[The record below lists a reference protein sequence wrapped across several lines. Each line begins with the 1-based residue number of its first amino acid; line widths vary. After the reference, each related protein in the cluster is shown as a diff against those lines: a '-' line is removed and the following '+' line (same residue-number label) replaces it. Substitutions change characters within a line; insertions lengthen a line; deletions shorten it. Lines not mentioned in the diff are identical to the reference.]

1 MGNLG
6 QTSSERYITIAD
18 EINFNLTSLMIM
30 VIRRFSFILYRVA
43 RRNSMK
49 AGGLIHIMVDLEAHT
64 MRTSMNDF
72 LLKDIVLMKKMITDI
87 ANTTMTKEEVLDTQE
102 KI

>member
-6 QTSSERYITIAD
+6 QTSSERYITVAD
-18 EINFNLTSLMIM
+18 LINFNLISLMIM
-30 VIRRFSFILYRVA
+30 VIRRFSFIFYRVA

-49 AGGLIHIMVDLEAHT
+49 AGGLIYIMVDLEAHT

-87 ANTTMTKEEVLDTQE
+87 ANTTMTKEEVLDTRE